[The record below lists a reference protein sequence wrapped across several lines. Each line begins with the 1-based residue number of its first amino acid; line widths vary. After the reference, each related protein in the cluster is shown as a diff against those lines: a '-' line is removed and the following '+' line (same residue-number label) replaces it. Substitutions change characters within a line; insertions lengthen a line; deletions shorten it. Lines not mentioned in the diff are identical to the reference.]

1 MSDLLI
7 SVGDTDIYSS
17 PIFDNDA
24 TVWPDDS
31 MLLDDW
37 ADIGQLWL
45 NDSSLSIDHQTDG
58 GHRPTNLYL
67 L

>member
-1 MSDLLI
+1 MSIPLI
-7 SVGDTDIYSS
+7 SIETTEL
-17 PIFDNDA
+17 FDNDA
-24 TVWPDDS
+24 TIWPNDS
-31 MLLDDW
+31 MLLDVW